1 MDRHHAG
8 AQPPDVRSGGAAT
21 PEAEQ
26 EIQTHLVKAV
36 RVVVSSAKQA
46 LAKADEL
53 AESGNDIQIKDLA
66 GRIIDTATIIELA
79 AHE

>member
-1 MDRHHAG
+1 M
-8 AQPPDVRSGGAAT
+8 
-21 PEAEQ
+21 
-26 EIQTHLVKAV
+26 KAV

>member
-1 MDRHHAG
+1 MSVVGYQVYSKNGDG
-8 AQPPDVRSGGAAT
+8 
-21 PEAEQ
+21 
-26 EIQTHLVKAV
+26 AV

-53 AESGNDIQIKDLA
+53 AESGNEIQIKDLA

>member
-1 MDRHHAG
+1 MSVVGYQVYSKNGDG
-8 AQPPDVRSGGAAT
+8 
-21 PEAEQ
+21 
-26 EIQTHLVKAV
+26 AV

-53 AESGNDIQIKDLA
+53 AESGNEIQIKDLA

-79 AHE
+79 AQE

>member
-1 MDRHHAG
+1 MSVVGYQVYSKNGDG
-8 AQPPDVRSGGAAT
+8 
-21 PEAEQ
+21 
-26 EIQTHLVKAV
+26 AV